1 MADYKEKLDDLH
13 RAAKRKAKELD
24 DKLGVSGIVEDT
36 ARVAGD
42 AARRGAKTVANG
54 AEQLRAGAE
63 KITDD
68 PNPRE
73 KARRAAGEGKRHAKE
88 TGKVS
93 RDAAREG
100 GKNNRDDAGAAGRE

>member
-24 DKLGVSGIVEDT
+24 DKLGVSGMVEDT

-42 AARRGAKTVANG
+42 AARRGAKTIANG
-54 AEQLRAGAE
+54 AEHLRVEAE

-68 PNPRE
+68 PNLRE
-73 KARRAAGEGKRHAKE
+73 NARRAAGEVTRNATE
-88 TGKVS
+88 
-93 RDAAREG
+93 
-100 GKNNRDDAGAAGRE
+100 AGHMVRCEASAGQEMIRIE

>member
-54 AEQLRAGAE
+54 AEHLRAEAE
-63 KITDD
+63 KIADD
-68 PNPRE
+68 PNLRE
-73 KARRAAGEGKRHAKE
+73 NARRAPA
-88 TGKVS
+88 
-93 RDAAREG
+93 
-100 GKNNRDDAGAAGRE
+100 